1 MDYKAKYL
9 KYKAK
14 YEQAK
19 QELAALEAQRFQQLK
34 SQQLKS
40 QQLKSQQLKSQ
51 QLKSQ
56 QFGGDDTNSTE
67 VISHV
72 SKNELDMSK
81 IQEIMKN
88 TPVSNPETA
97 IEMPSSEDVSK
108 NEDIEKMKK
117 KNRNMSRSQSRSMPF
132 LDVYIIQPNYMD
144 NPSKALAKFKEG
156 AQFYGRSSFFGQ
168 IYSHYVNYGMNFI
181 NNTVMFSGLNS
192 NILQEDL
199 INGVFTFQMSN
210 GALYQVRANYIG
222 VTGFSGNTMAII
234 WAWVQTL
241 FTTASYANVL
251 DRIVRDISRSPE
263 LQQASGL
270 NPHSGTSITYTPG
283 LMDPQEWYYMMIVGY
298 LSRAQGYFSLST
310 GPNNHSYY
318 LIMSIRQ
325 A

>member
-19 QELAALEAQRFQQLK
+19 KELVALEAQY
-34 SQQLKS
+34 SQQLS
-40 QQLKSQQLKSQ
+40 FQQT
-51 QLKSQ
+51 
-56 QFGGDDTNSTE
+56 GGNDSNSTE
-67 VISHV
+67 IISHV
-72 SKNELDMSK
+72 SKNGPDMSK
-81 IQEIMKN
+81 IREIMKN

-97 IEMPSSEDVSK
+97 IEMPSSEDASK

-117 KNRNMSRSQSRSMPF
+117 KNRNMSRSQSRTVPF
-132 LDVYIIQPNYMD
+132 FDVYIIQPNYMD

-156 AQFYGRSSFFGQ
+156 VEFYGRNSFFGQ
-168 IYSHYVNYGMNFI
+168 IYSHYINYGMNFI
-181 NNTVMFSGLNS
+181 NNSVMFSALNS
-192 NILQEDL
+192 NILQEDPM
-199 INGVFTFQMSN
+199 NGAFTFQMRN
-210 GALYQVRANYIG
+210 GSLYQAKANYIG
-222 VTGFSGNTMAII
+222 VTGMTQNTMAII

-251 DRIVRDISRSPE
+251 DRIVRDISKSPE
-263 LQQASGL
+263 LQQASGI
-270 NPHSGTSITYTPG
+270 NPYSGTSITYTPG

-318 LIMSIRQ
+318 LITSIRQ
-325 A
+325 V